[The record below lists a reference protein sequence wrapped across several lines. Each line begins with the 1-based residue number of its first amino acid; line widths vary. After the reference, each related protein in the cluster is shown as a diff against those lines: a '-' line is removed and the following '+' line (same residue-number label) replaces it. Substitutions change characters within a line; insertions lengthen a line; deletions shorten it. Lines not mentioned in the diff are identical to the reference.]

1 MNRGDALNYRLRA
14 KMHDFQRIQRQFAAA
29 IRDPAQALPAGVLP
43 ERMAVYQELFF
54 NNVLNFV
61 SSAFPVLTTLYPTA
75 QWQAKVRQ
83 FFQSSNLQSPYFL
96 DIAETFLSW
105 LQQQPL
111 LPEDPSFLLELAH
124 YEWIEL
130 YLATAHR
137 QNDLPW
143 LQKVEN
149 TQSLVV
155 DELALLLSYQF
166 PVSQI
171 SLEFQPSQPTAE
183 PSLLLVYRDPAQDI
197 KFVAL
202 TQLSATVLQLLIN
215 TPGQS
220 LAELTPTLQS
230 LAPQLTSEVLSAGAK
245 QLLEDLAKKGV
256 IRAFQ
261 AA

>member
-1 MNRGDALNYRLRA
+1 
-14 KMHDFQRIQRQFAAA
+14 MHDFQRIQQQFAAA
-29 IRDPAQALPAGVLP
+29 IRDPAQEIPTGVAP

-61 SSAFPVLTTLYPTA
+61 SSAFPVLTTLYQTS
-75 QWQAKVRQ
+75 QWQAKVRR
-83 FFQSSNLQSPYFL
+83 FFQSSNLHSPYFL

-111 LPEDPSFLLELAH
+111 LAEDPAFLLELAH

-143 LQKVEN
+143 LLQIEN
-149 TQSLVV
+149 TQPLVV

-171 SLEFQPSQPTAE
+171 SVEFQPTQPTAQ

-220 LAELTPTLQS
+220 LVELTTALQT
-230 LAPQLTSEVLSAGAK
+230 LAPQLTNDTLSTGAA
-245 QLLEDLAKKGV
+245 QLLEELAKKGV

>member
-1 MNRGDALNYRLRA
+1 MS
-14 KMHDFQRIQRQFAAA
+14 DFQLVQQQFAAA
-29 IRDPAQALPAGVLP
+29 IRDPAQALPAGVTQ

-61 SSAFPVLTTLYPTA
+61 NSAFPVLTTLYLPSL
-75 QWQAKVRQ
+75 WLAKVRL
-83 FFQSSNLQSPYFL
+83 FFQTSKLPSPYFL
-96 DIAETFLSW
+96 DIAESFLDW

-111 LPEDPSFLLELAH
+111 DAADPPFLLELAH

-137 QNDLPW
+137 QNDGPW
-143 LQKVEN
+143 LQQIEN
-149 TQSLVV
+149 NQPLAV

-171 SLEFQPSQPTAE
+171 SADFQPTQPTNE

-215 TPGQS
+215 APGQS
-220 LAELTPTLQS
+220 LVELTTTLQT
-230 LAPQLTSEVLSAGAK
+230 LAPQLTNAALSAGAA
-245 QLLEDLAKKGV
+245 QLLDELAKKGV